1 MLNKGPSPFCA
12 DTIQPPPLAEWPF
25 NCPHADALTLALLTA
40 ASVLTQL
47 RSKRQRRRAHKSRR
61 RLFGTPRIYANK
73 ELAQSHVAV
82 VVFRLSAG
90 SAVLRSGARRF
101 CLVSAELL
109 QQ

>member
-12 DTIQPPPLAEWPF
+12 DAIQPPPLAEWPF

-47 RSKRQRRRAHKSRR
+47 RSERQRPRAHKPWR
-61 RLFGTPRIYANK
+61 RLFGTPRTYANN
-73 ELAQSHVAV
+73 ELAQSHVAAV
-82 VVFRLSAG
+82 VCRLSAG
-90 SAVLRSGARRF
+90 SPVLRSGAACFR
-101 CLVSAELL
+101 LVSVESL